1 MGTVQ
6 GLNRN
11 QIFMPSSLD
20 ESIAADN
27 QVRVLDAL
35 VDSLDLRKL
44 GFPEPSAIGR
54 PSYAAND
61 LLKLYLY
68 GYLHGIRSSRK
79 LEAELLRNVELI
91 WMLRRLKPDH
101 KTIADFRRKNPKPF
115 QKAFREF
122 VAILDG
128 WGLLGKEVFAIDGTK
143 IKASNNKKLNFSKK
157 KLADRIARID
167 EKITSFVAE
176 LEKNDNAE
184 ETTAQRVNV
193 EEALASLK
201 ERKEEYEAY
210 LSLLERA
217 GENEISKVDPD
228 SRLMGNNRGGVDVC
242 YNVQSAVDA
251 KHCLAVEVNVTN
263 NPSDHGQLSVMSKRV
278 KKRLKIKRSFT
289 VLADKGYY
297 NGCLLYTSP
306 SPRD

>member
-6 GLNRN
+6 GLDRN

-27 QVRVLDAL
+27 PVRVLDAL

-68 GYLHGIRSSRK
+68 GYLHDIRSSRK

-128 WGLLGKEVFAIDGTK
+128 WGLLGKEVFAIDGT
-143 IKASNNKKLNFSKK
+143 
-157 KLADRIARID
+157 
-167 EKITSFVAE
+167 
-176 LEKNDNAE
+176 
-184 ETTAQRVNV
+184 
-193 EEALASLK
+193 
-201 ERKEEYEAY
+201 
-210 LSLLERA
+210 
-217 GENEISKVDPD
+217 
-228 SRLMGNNRGGVDVC
+228 
-242 YNVQSAVDA
+242 
-251 KHCLAVEVNVTN
+251 
-263 NPSDHGQLSVMSKRV
+263 
-278 KKRLKIKRSFT
+278 
-289 VLADKGYY
+289 
-297 NGCLLYTSP
+297 
-306 SPRD
+306 